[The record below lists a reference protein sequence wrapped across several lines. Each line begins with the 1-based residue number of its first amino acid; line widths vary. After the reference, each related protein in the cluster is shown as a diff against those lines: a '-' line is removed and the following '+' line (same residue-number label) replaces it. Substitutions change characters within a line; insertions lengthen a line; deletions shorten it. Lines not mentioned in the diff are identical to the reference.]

1 MNDWD
6 EAAGDVKCFACG
18 KKSGRP
24 WVYILSLDASVA
36 IWKIVMNIYPEIRK
50 EKIEQEKKDES
61 DYKERLERRTLADL
75 EIMLSLNQTMNDFYI
90 ASIKSS

>member
-1 MNDWD
+1 
-6 EAAGDVKCFACG
+6 
-18 KKSGRP
+18 
-24 WVYILSLDASVA
+24 
-36 IWKIVMNIYPEIRK
+36 MNIYPEIRK